1 MSMLPGTRLLW
12 TQGRVSSASST
23 TREPVEKEINMILDK
38 IVKINITK
46 RYVLTIL
53 IALWLFPFAGCS
65 SQTQDRAKLKEEL
78 KREILAE
85 LRQQRQAPEQT
96 AVMLDQEQLRAQMKE
111 EIEREILA
119 KIQNQIQTQVQEIA
133 SDLPS
138 TGNRSI
144 QWQAVSIGSAEG
156 RILRKGHGL
165 AGCKVKLIRIMKP
178 QSVVE
183 MFNTIK
189 EGAEF
194 TTVTDEQGK
203 YVFEKL
209 PVGAY
214 KLKWQLPDDTGWIR
228 RLKDKPDAVI
238 AEGQTAVLKS
248 VETSRRLVGQ

>member
-1 MSMLPGTRLLW
+1 MTLFETFFDIYGNRIGAMKQYLL
-12 TQGRVSSASST
+12 
-23 TREPVEKEINMILDK
+23 IIL
-38 IVKINITK
+38 VT
-46 RYVLTIL
+46 LG
-53 IALWLFPFAGCS
+53 LFSFVGCS
-65 SQTQDRAKLKEEL
+65 TPKQDTSRLKEEL

-85 LRQQRQAPEQT
+85 LRQQRQTPEQT

-119 KIQNQIQTQVQEIA
+119 KIKKQVQSQVKEIA
-133 SDLPS
+133 SELPDA
-138 TGNRSI
+138 GNRSV
-144 QWQAVSIGSAEG
+144 QWQAVPIGSAEG
-156 RILRKGHGL
+156 QILRSGQGL
-165 AGCKVKLIRIMKP
+165 AGCKIKLTRILKP

-203 YVFEKL
+203 YAFEKL

-228 RLKDKPDAVI
+228 RLRDKPDAIV
-238 AEGQTAVLKS
+238 AEGETAVFKS

>member
-1 MSMLPGTRLLW
+1 MKQCLSIILVTLGLLPF
-12 TQGRVSSASST
+12 V
-23 TREPVEKEINMILDK
+23 
-38 IVKINITK
+38 
-46 RYVLTIL
+46 
-53 IALWLFPFAGCS
+53 GCS
-65 SQTQDRAKLKEEL
+65 TPAQDISRLKEDL

-96 AVMLDQEQLRAQMKE
+96 DVMLDQEQLRAQMKE
-111 EIEREILA
+111 EIEQEILA
-119 KIQNQIQTQVQEIA
+119 KIQSQVQSQVQEIA
-133 SDLPS
+133 SDFPN

-144 QWQAVSIGSAEG
+144 QWQAVPIGRAEG
-156 RILRKGHGL
+156 QILRNGQGLAECKIKLTRIL
-165 AGCKVKLIRIMKP
+165 KP

-183 MFNTIK
+183 MFNTIR

-209 PVGAY
+209 PIGAY
-214 KLKWQLPDDTGWIR
+214 KLKWQLPNDTGWIR

>member
-1 MSMLPGTRLLW
+1 MKQYLLIILVTLGLLPF
-12 TQGRVSSASST
+12 V
-23 TREPVEKEINMILDK
+23 
-38 IVKINITK
+38 
-46 RYVLTIL
+46 
-53 IALWLFPFAGCS
+53 GCS
-65 SQTQDRAKLKEEL
+65 TPTQDTSRLKEEL

-111 EIEREILA
+111 EIEQEILA
-119 KIQNQIQTQVQEIA
+119 KIQSQVQSQVQEIT
-133 SDLPS
+133 SDLPD

-144 QWQAVSIGSAEG
+144 QWQAVPIGSAQG
-156 RILRKGHGL
+156 HILRNGQGF
-165 AGCKVKLIRIMKP
+165 AECKVKLTRILKP

-183 MFNTIK
+183 MFNTIR

-194 TTVTDEQGK
+194 TTVTDEQGR
-203 YVFEKL
+203 YVFDKL

-214 KLKWQLPDDTGWIR
+214 KLKWQLPNDTGWIR
-228 RLKDKPDAVI
+228 RLRDKPDAVI

>member
-1 MSMLPGTRLLW
+1 MKQCLLIMLVTLGLL
-12 TQGRVSSASST
+12 
-23 TREPVEKEINMILDK
+23 
-38 IVKINITK
+38 
-46 RYVLTIL
+46 
-53 IALWLFPFAGCS
+53 PFVGCS
-65 SQTQDRAKLKEEL
+65 TPAQDISRLKEEL

-85 LRQQRQAPEQT
+85 LRQQKQAPEQT

-119 KIQNQIQTQVQEIA
+119 KIQNQVQSQVQEIA
-133 SDLPS
+133 SDLPN

-144 QWQAVSIGSAEG
+144 QWQAVPIGSAQG
-156 RILRKGHGL
+156 QILRNGQGL
-165 AGCKVKLIRIMKP
+165 AGCKVKLTMILKP

-183 MFNTIK
+183 MFNTIR

-203 YVFEKL
+203 YVFEKI
-209 PVGAY
+209 PIGAY
-214 KLKWQLPDDTGWIR
+214 KLKWQLPNDTGWIR
-228 RLKDKPDAVI
+228 RLRDKPDALI